1 MAFFDGGEEVWGL
14 CCFVI
19 AYDFNVHI
27 SGFGKYCFSSFF
39 FFLYDFK
46 VETVFIWIKQVSNFH
61 VRECNIFISQT
72 DNDKGEGS

>member
-19 AYDFNVHI
+19 AYDFNVLI
-27 SGFGKYCFSSFF
+27 SGFGKYCFSSF

-46 VETVFIWIKQVSNFH
+46 VETVFIWIIKTSIL
-61 VRECNIFISQT
+61 RECNIFISQT